1 MKELQQTLSELER
14 EGREMAAQ
22 RLSGS
27 ACQTRTGPTANRSAQ
42 TDDAVPRDQVWNRL
56 LWVLYLSEQH
66 NNPGRLLKYYWLD

>member
-27 ACQTRTGPTANRSAQ
+27 AHHTRTGPTANRSAQ
-42 TDDAVPRDQVWNRL
+42 TDDTVPRDQVWNGL
-56 LWVLYLSEQH
+56 LSVLYLSEQH
-66 NNPGRLLKYYWLD
+66 NNPGRLLIYYWLD